1 MCRPFL
7 HLVDNR
13 LSLHVSDERAISTQS
28 SLKSLAFALML
39 VYKFTFAMIQVA
51 PEEVAYASCNVHCL
65 EAISGIGKVNQ
76 FLYQSLQL
84 LIA

>member
-1 MCRPFL
+1 
-7 HLVDNR
+7 
-13 LSLHVSDERAISTQS
+13 
-28 SLKSLAFALML
+28 ML

-51 PEEVAYASCNVHCL
+51 PEKVAYASCNVHCL